1 MCYTKHNNKNKRFG
15 TELQIPRCLAHWFR
29 LFLIPCSICQKP
41 FSSPDLH
48 FSKWMTEPTALDSFF
63 LSLNPSRFH
72 LLLKPGKQPP
82 APTQLP
88 PTWLNYACWVAEKG
102 IRFSLAVTY
111 ITSVAYG
118 INVIHPAIPAKAP
131 SNPCRDPLA
140 WANRDRQTLVARN
153 LSPNLLSP
161 HITQQ
166 ASNVSQSP
174 RLPDAVRWQL
184 PACVH
189 TVKHKERGGC
199 LCRATPV

>member
-1 MCYTKHNNKNKRFG
+1 MPNTNRIG
-15 TELQIPRCLAHWFR
+15 TELQIRRCLAHWLR
-29 LFLIPCSICQKP
+29 LFLIPCSTCQKP
-41 FSSPDLH
+41 FSCPD
-48 FSKWMTEPTALDSFF
+48 PALFQMDGWTHRSRLFLFF
-63 LSLNPSRFH
+63 LSLNPSCFH

-88 PTWLNYACWVAEKG
+88 PTWLNYACWVAERR

-111 ITSVAYG
+111 ITSVAQG

-131 SNPCRDPLA
+131 STPCRDLPA

-161 HITQQ
+161 HIARQ

-199 LCRATPV
+199 LCHVTPA